1 MDRVREAVGE
11 AGAADQAGFMD
22 THGGAGDGFTGSQAQ
37 MGPDVRLQADND
49 WQGGRGSNLRTLRRA
64 QLSAPCNC

>member
-1 MDRVREAVGE
+1 MDRVREAAGE

-22 THGGAGDGFTGSQAQ
+22 THGGAGDGFTGSLGAQ

-49 WQGGRGSNLRTLRRA
+49 
-64 QLSAPCNC
+64 

>member
-49 WQGGRGSNLRTLRRA
+49 
-64 QLSAPCNC
+64 